1 MLVSSIARF
10 NAINTMNNAAFMSLN
25 ASNSMVNGI
34 NNTHAFGGERELAIL
49 NKIDKKLS
57 LDVHTNNLL
66 YKITSLQ
73 ENFASKHQNN
83 ELNKSLNLLG

>member
-34 NNTHAFGGERELAIL
+34 NNTHAFGGEHELAIL

>member
-34 NNTHAFGGERELAIL
+34 NNTHAFGGEHELANL
-49 NKIDKKLS
+49 NNIDKKLS